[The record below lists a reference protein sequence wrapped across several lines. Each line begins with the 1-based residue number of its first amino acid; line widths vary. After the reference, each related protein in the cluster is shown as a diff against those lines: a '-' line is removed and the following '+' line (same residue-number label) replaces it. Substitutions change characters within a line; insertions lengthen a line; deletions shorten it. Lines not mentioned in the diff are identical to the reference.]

1 MTNPTLD
8 VRYVANLARID
19 LSDDEITRFQSQ
31 LSRVL
36 EYVEQMNSVDVSGV
50 EPTAHANPVYNVFR
64 EDEPR
69 KGLEKDAALANAP
82 HSANGLVMVTKVV
95 E

>member
-1 MTNPTLD
+1 MSQPELD

-31 LSRVL
+31 LGRVL
-36 EYVEQMNSVDVSGV
+36 EYVEQLNQVDVSQV
-50 EPTAHANPVYNVFR
+50 EPTAHANAVYNVFR
-64 EDEPR
+64 ADEVRPS
-69 KGLEKDAALANAP
+69 LEKKAALANAP
-82 HSANGLVMVTKVV
+82 RQANGLVMVTKVV

>member
-1 MTNPTLD
+1 MSPELD

-19 LSDDEITRFQSQ
+19 LSEAEIAQFQSQ
-31 LSRVL
+31 LGRVL
-36 EYVEQMNSVDVSGV
+36 AYVEQLNQVDVSHV
-50 EPTAHANPVYNVFR
+50 EPTAHANEIDNVFR
-64 EDEPR
+64 SDETKP
-69 KGLEKDAALANAP
+69 GLEKRAALANAP